1 MIKNI
6 LLKIICLFFLS
17 ASIHAADT
25 SNNKPTK
32 EQSRLVIKL
41 YKAMKK
47 HNFKAM
53 GKYIQKD
60 PSILSLHNKHGRT
73 PAEEARAKN
82 FPLLAQALANSV
94 NWGQAEL
101 ESLLQE
107 SLERRKENFA
117 ESMIKSGVYSKKKKS
132 DS

>member
-41 YKAMKK
+41 Y
-47 HNFKAM
+47 KAM